1 METSVDKK
9 SLTLDMVMA
18 VLKLS
23 KLQARTVFT
32 GSLNRPFPAADTV
45 LNGAE
50 IYALLLAD
58 MLENLAFL
66 QPAQRALILTELTPR
81 DPADCLTCDPDLLV
95 FADGQYC
102 TWTGKSCF
110 TDLQTGE
117 PVMELPSP
125 FMETISYNLSELY
138 RRGVLKAE
146 NRAGFHVKNNAGSV
160 AQ

>member
-1 METSVDKK
+1 
-9 SLTLDMVMA
+9 MA

-32 GSLNRPFPAADTV
+32 STLSRPYPTGDSA
-45 LNGAE
+45 LIQAE
-50 IYALLLAD
+50 IFALLLAD

-66 QPAQRALILTELTPR
+66 QPAQRALILTELI
-81 DPADCLTCDPDLLV
+81 ACGAELCATCDPHLLA

-102 TWTGKSCF
+102 TWTGHDGW
-110 TDLQTGE
+110 TDLETGE
-117 PVMELPSP
+117 QLTSIPNP
-125 FMETISYNLSELY
+125 FMETISYNLNELY

-146 NRAGFHVKNNAGSV
+146 NRAGFHAKHNAGSV

>member
-1 METSVDKK
+1 
-9 SLTLDMVMA
+9 MVTA

-23 KLQARTVFT
+23 KLQVRTVFT
-32 GSLNRPFPAADTV
+32 SILRRPYPAGDSA
-45 LNGAE
+45 LIQAE
-50 IYALLLAD
+50 IFALLLAD

-66 QPAQRALILTELTPR
+66 QPAQRTLILTELTTSGPELC
-81 DPADCLTCDPDLLV
+81 ATCDPHLLA

-102 TWTGKSCF
+102 TWSGHAGW
-110 TDLQTGE
+110 TDLETGE
-117 PVMELPSP
+117 QLPAIPHP

>member
-1 METSVDKK
+1 
-9 SLTLDMVMA
+9 MA

-23 KLQARTVFT
+23 KLHARTVFMT
-32 GSLNRPFPAADTV
+32 ALNKPFPPGATV
-45 LNGAE
+45 LDKQE
-50 IYALLLAD
+50 VYTLLVAD

-66 QPAQRALILTELTPR
+66 QPAQRSLILTELAAR
-81 DPADCLTCDPDLLV
+81 DMPDCATCDPDLLV

-102 TWTGKSCF
+102 TWTGKDCF